1 MSSHDGTGRE
11 TMARR
16 IVFYTAKLCGDC
28 QKLKAF
34 MDARGIAYETR
45 DIHEDPDSAREL
57 EEQTGKLG
65 VPYLCIDGKWVRGYD
80 VGRPFSEEFAESL
93 FQVNS

>member
-1 MSSHDGTGRE
+1 MNPLGGMGCG

-16 IVFYTAKLCGDC
+16 IVLYTAKLCGDC

-34 MDARGIAYETR
+34 MDARGIAHEVR
-45 DIHEDPDSAREL
+45 DIHEDAEYAREL

-65 VPYLCIDGKWVRGYD
+65 VPFLCIDGKWVRGYD
-80 VGRPFSEEFAESL
+80 ADRPFSEEFAESL
-93 FQVNS
+93 FQFES